1 MSQVIFLFLFLFIFS
16 TVFAAVPGQVT
27 DRIIVD
33 QFGYMPEMTKVAVI
47 SDAQIGYNSPT
58 AYTPGSKL
66 EIRKVSNNELVFSGV
81 PTAWKNGMIHDQ
93 SGDKIWWFDFS
104 ALTCP
109 GSYYIYD
116 PTTDKRSY
124 AFDINVNVYNTVLKQ
139 AARMF
144 YYQRCGVA
152 KQTPYADTK
161 WTDTICHTRSTQDT
175 KCRLV
180 SAPNDASTE
189 KDLMGGWHDAGDY
202 NKYVN
207 FTTGVLAD
215 LLFAYQ
221 NNPAIW
227 TDDFGIP
234 ESGNGVPDL
243 LDEIKVELDWL
254 LKMQN
259 SDGSVLSKVSVT
271 QFQATSPPSS
281 DNAARYYGAAS
292 TSSTLS
298 AAMSFAHAATVFN
311 AFNPVYAATLR
322 SAATKA
328 WDWANVNPAV
338 IFTNAGFQ
346 SANSEIDDYGRQ
358 MYKLCAAIY
367 LYGATQ
373 EARFLTYAESN
384 YTQAHSMQ
392 WTYWFAYE
400 STYQDALLYFTTLP
414 NVSANTVN
422 AIRINKQ
429 NAIAG
434 GEFLTAITNET
445 DAYRAYLKNDDYIWG
460 SNQVKSQIG
469 MVFYSQLI
477 YGLDGSKSTTY
488 KTAGDGFIHYLHGV
502 NPLGLVHLT
511 RMEDFGAER
520 SANEMYHAWFGD
532 GTIYDNALTSP
543 NGPPPGYV
551 MGGANKTFVPD
562 AAYTGAPISPPQNQ
576 PAQKSYKDWN
586 TSWPQNSWQITEPAI
601 YYQAAYLKL
610 LATGIKQNSA
620 SRVAAGYCDRGAGGR
635 RGNISR

>member
-1 MSQVIFLFLFLFIFS
+1 MKRNLFLLLLLS
-16 TVFAAVPGQVT
+16 ASAFALPPGQIT
-27 DRIIVD
+27 DRIMVD
-33 QFGYMPEMTKVAVI
+33 QFGYMPEMTKVAVF
-47 SDAQIGYNSPT
+47 SDAQLGYNSPA
-58 AYTPGSKL
+58 AYTPGNKL
-66 EIRKVSNNELVFSGV
+66 EIRKIADNELVFSAS
-81 PTAWKNGMIHDQ
+81 PTAWKNGAIHDQ

-116 PTTDKRSY
+116 PTNDKRSY
-124 AFDINVNVYNTVLKQ
+124 AFDINVNVYSVLLKQ

-152 KQTPYADTK
+152 KQTPYADAK

-175 KCRLV
+175 KCRLI
-180 SAPNDASTE
+180 SAINDASTE
-189 KDLMGGWHDAGDY
+189 KDLTGGWHDAGDY

-207 FTTGVLAD
+207 FTTVTLSD

-227 TDDFGIP
+227 TDDFGLP
-234 ESGNGVPDL
+234 ESGNGVPDF

-271 QFQATSPPSS
+271 QFQALSPVSNDSS
-281 DNAARYYGAAS
+281 PRYYGAAS
-292 TSSTLS
+292 TSSSLS
-298 AAMSFAHAATVFN
+298 AAMSFAHAAIVFN
-311 AFNPVYAATLR
+311 TINPTYAATLR

-328 WDWANVNPAV
+328 WDWANMNPGV

-367 LYGATQ
+367 LFGATQ
-373 EARFLTYAESN
+373 ESRFLTYAENN
-384 YTQAHSMQ
+384 YTQAHSLQ
-392 WTYWFAYE
+392 WTYWFPYE
-400 STYQDALLYFTTLP
+400 ATYQDALLYFTSLP
-414 NVSANTVN
+414 GVTASVASV
-422 AIRINKQ
+422 IRTNKQ
-429 NAIAG
+429 NAIGG
-434 GEFLTAITNET
+434 GEFLTAFNNET
-445 DAYRAYLKNDDYIWG
+445 DAYRAYLKSDDYVWG
-460 SNQVKSQIG
+460 SNQVKSQMG

-477 YGLDGSKSTTY
+477 YGLDTQKSATY
-488 KTAGDGFIHYLHGV
+488 KTAGDGFVHYLHGV
-502 NPLGLVHLT
+502 NPIGLVHLT
-511 RMEDFGAER
+511 RMGDYGAER

-532 GTIYDNALTSP
+532 GTIYDNVQTSP

-551 MGGANKTFVPD
+551 MGGANKYYVPD
-562 AAYTGAPISPPQNQ
+562 AAYTGAAITPPQNQ
-576 PAQKSYKDWN
+576 PVQKAYKDWN

-610 LATGIKQNSA
+610 LATAIKQNSV
-620 SRVAAGYCDRGAGGR
+620 SRLAAGYCPRPTSGR
-635 RGNISR
+635 RGTTIR

>member
-1 MSQVIFLFLFLFIFS
+1 MKRKLFLLLLFS
-16 TVFAAVPGQVT
+16 ASAFALPPGQIT
-27 DRIIVD
+27 DRIMVD
-33 QFGYMPEMTKVAVI
+33 QFGYMPEMTKVAVL
-47 SDAQIGYNSPT
+47 SDAQLGYNSPA
-58 AYTPGSKL
+58 AYTPGHTL
-66 EIRKVSNNELVFSGV
+66 EIHKASNNELVFSAS
-81 PTAWKNGMIHDQ
+81 PTAWKNGVIHDQ

-116 PTTDKRSY
+116 PTNDKRSY
-124 AFDINVNVYNTVLKQ
+124 AFDINVNVYSVVLKQ

-152 KQTPYADTK
+152 KQTPYADAK

-175 KCRLV
+175 KCRLI
-180 SAPNDASTE
+180 SAINDASTE
-189 KDLMGGWHDAGDY
+189 KDLTGGWHDAGDY

-207 FTTGVLAD
+207 FTTGTLSD

-221 NNPAIW
+221 DNPALW

-234 ESGNGVPDL
+234 ESGNGVPDF

-271 QFQATSPPSS
+271 QFQALSPVSNDSS
-281 DNAARYYGAAS
+281 PRYYGAAS
-292 TSSTLS
+292 TSSSLS
-298 AAMSFAHAATVFN
+298 AAMSFAHAAIVFN
-311 AFNPVYAATLR
+311 TINPTYAATLR

-328 WDWANVNPAV
+328 WDWANTNPGV

-358 MYKLCAAIY
+358 LYKLCAAIY
-367 LYGATQ
+367 LFGATQ
-373 EARFLTYAESN
+373 EPRFLTYAESN
-384 YTQAHSMQ
+384 YTQAHSLQ
-392 WTYWFAYE
+392 WTYWFPYE
-400 STYQDALLYFTTLP
+400 ATYQDALLYFTSLP
-414 NVSANTVN
+414 GVTASVAN
-422 AIRINKQ
+422 AIRTNKQ
-429 NAIAG
+429 SAIGG
-434 GEFLTAITNET
+434 GEFLMAFNNET
-445 DAYRAYLKNDDYIWG
+445 DAYRAYLKSDDYVWG
-460 SNQVKSQIG
+460 SNQVKSQMG

-477 YGLDGSKSTTY
+477 YGLDTPKSATY
-488 KTAGDGFIHYLHGV
+488 KTAGDGFVHYLHGV
-502 NPLGLVHLT
+502 NPLALVHLT
-511 RMEDFGAER
+511 RMGDYGAER

-551 MGGANKTFVPD
+551 MGGANKYYVPD
-562 AAYTGAPISPPQNQ
+562 AAYTGAAITPPQNQ
-576 PAQKSYKDWN
+576 PVQKSYKDWN

-610 LATGIKQNSA
+610 LATAIKQNSV
-620 SRVAAGYCDRGAGGR
+620 SRFAAGYCPRPTSGR
-635 RGNISR
+635 RGTTIR